1 MQANNRPLLDAVRER
16 YTYNLGNGNYLVLE
30 EVDSQHVRPRHS
42 NSLYVR
48 GSGAPN
54 DLSTLVIDDLR
65 PPVSQ
70 AEGDPRLAALDKL
83 STPARQPK
91 SSIKVRGSSP
101 YGSPL
106 RKQS

>member
-30 EVDSQHVRPRHS
+30 EVDSQHVRPKHS

-65 PPVSQ
+65 PQVSQ
-70 AEGDPRLAALDKL
+70 AEGDPRLAALDPRRSGPSFPTAAVCCIRTAGL
-83 STPARQPK
+83 A
-91 SSIKVRGSSP
+91 
-101 YGSPL
+101 
-106 RKQS
+106 